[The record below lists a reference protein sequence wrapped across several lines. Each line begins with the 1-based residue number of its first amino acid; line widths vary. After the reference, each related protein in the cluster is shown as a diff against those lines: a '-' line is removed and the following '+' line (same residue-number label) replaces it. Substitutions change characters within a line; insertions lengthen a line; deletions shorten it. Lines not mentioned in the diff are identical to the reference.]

1 MQSSRALAALVL
13 SFALATPSIAQR
25 ASSPVRQVVE
35 DAFRL
40 RDREAWD
47 ELTGLVHPEALDR
60 FRKDQLEFARL
71 EEFETVRGADST
83 HPSFLRIVFRVNG
96 RAGLEALS
104 SEKMLERW
112 VRVAHR
118 RPRGQNNFV
127 PPTVTRTILG
137 EVAEGDSVVHVVFR
151 EVEQGGSYGGETIP
165 ARDKVRPVTVK
176 RAGARW
182 KIFLNGGIVYEQ
194 DGMMS
199 IAYGDDDEK
208 DANPK

>member
-1 MQSSRALAALVL
+1 MRPSRVLAAIAL
-13 SFALATPSIAQR
+13 SFALATPSMAQL
-25 ASSPVRQVVE
+25 APSPVRQAVE
-35 DAFRL
+35 EAFRL

-47 ELTGLVHPEALDR
+47 ELTGVVHPEALER
-60 FRKDQLEFARL
+60 FRKDQLEFAQL
-71 EEFETVRGADST
+71 DELSKVRGDST
-83 HPSFLRIVFRVNG
+83 PSFLRMVFRVND

-118 RPRGQNNFV
+118 KPRRQSNFV

-165 ARDKVRPVTVK
+165 ARDKVRLVTVK
-176 RAGARW
+176 LAGARW

-208 DANPK
+208 DSKPK